1 MYCRSSSGSTIKDS
15 GGEGQAQ
22 PLPKPKD
29 KVIDLLVNVQTFSDE
44 KNGKVKWSAQERG
57 HNLNLFESL
66 KVLFRLSVKE
76 KFVVALVLPYFPSV
90 TEAFAVR
97 SNSDLRLKLEVI

>member
-29 KVIDLLVNVQTFSDE
+29 KVIDLLANVQTFSDE
-44 KNGKVKWSAQERG
+44 TR
-57 HNLNLFESL
+57 
-66 KVLFRLSVKE
+66 R
-76 KFVVALVLPYFPSV
+76 
-90 TEAFAVR
+90 
-97 SNSDLRLKLEVI
+97 RLKAFTRDELV